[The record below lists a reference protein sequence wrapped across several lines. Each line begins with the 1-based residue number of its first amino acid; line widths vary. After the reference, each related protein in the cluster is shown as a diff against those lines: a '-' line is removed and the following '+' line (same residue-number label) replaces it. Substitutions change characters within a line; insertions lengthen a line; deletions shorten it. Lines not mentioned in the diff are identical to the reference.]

1 MTTRQWLVITGV
13 VVLNL
18 IILSTLLHSQTA
30 APPATP
36 TAVWTAAP
44 TFTPAPWPTATAI
57 VMPTDAAF
65 QSAATSTPVPTPPLH
80 IVREGET
87 LDTIAARYG
96 ISAYGLRML
105 NRLGELDTIQVGQTL
120 IVPPMQ

>member
-1 MTTRQWLVITGV
+1 MTTRQWLAITGV

-18 IILSTLLHSQTA
+18 IILSALLHSQTA
-30 APPATP
+30 GPSSTP

-57 VMPTDAAF
+57 LMPTDPVF
-65 QSAATSTPVPTPPLH
+65 HSSATSTPVPTPPLH
-80 IVREGET
+80 VVQEGET
-87 LDTIAARYG
+87 LETIAARYG
-96 ISAYGLRML
+96 ISTYGLRML
-105 NRLGELDTIQVGQTL
+105 NRLGEFDTVQVGQTL